1 MGGGDGDGVRAGL
14 ASTPSPQPSHCVAQP
29 LACRQQC
36 AQLCPTLLT
45 TASWQAIANLMDEF
59 KAKNRVG
66 KVRQAGCMFGM
77 VKLLT
82 HGVDVCPGKPA
93 IYVSVCVA
101 ALLIHLRCA
110 VPAVCCRAGAA

>member
-1 MGGGDGDGVRAGL
+1 M
-14 ASTPSPQPSHCVAQP
+14 AQP

-45 TASWQAIANLMDEF
+45 TVPWQAIANLMDEF

-66 KVRQAGCMFGM
+66 KVRQADRTFGM

-93 IYVSVCVA
+93 I
-101 ALLIHLRCA
+101 
-110 VPAVCCRAGAA
+110 